1 MSERPTAVTLDTSV
15 QEAME
20 MMTEMRFRHL
30 PVMQEGAL
38 CGIISLG
45 DLVNHRINE
54 TEREAQA
61 LKEYITSG

>member
-1 MSERPTAVTLDTSV
+1 MSARPQSVSFETSI

-20 MMTEMRFRHL
+20 TMTQMRFRHM
-30 PVMQEGAL
+30 PVLDAGRV

-45 DLVNHRINE
+45 DLVNFRIHE

-61 LKEYITSG
+61 LKQYIQTA

>member
-1 MSERPTAVTLDTSV
+1 
-15 QEAME
+15 
-20 MMTEMRFRHL
+20 
-30 PVMQEGAL
+30 MQEGAL

>member
-30 PVMQEGAL
+30 PVMQAGAL